1 MEKLNNIQEAI
12 LALKDKEIL
21 TTNKKDRYVFKKN
34 NIYVYNNGTSFVLT
48 LDDFKELYKEKT
60 FYIFEEESSFIDN
73 DKDEA
78 YYRYYRK

>member
-60 FYIFEEESSFIDN
+60 FYIFEEEGSFIDN

>member
-12 LALKDKEIL
+12 LALKDNEIL
-21 TTNKKDRYVFKKN
+21 TTNKKDRYVFKRSN
-34 NIYVYNNGTSFVLT
+34 VYVYHNGTSFVLT

-60 FYIFEEESSFIDN
+60 FYIFEEEGSFIDN

>member
-21 TTNKKDRYVFKKN
+21 STNKKDRYVFKKN

-60 FYIFEEESSFIDN
+60 FYIFEEEGSFIDN
-73 DKDEA
+73 DKDEV

>member
-1 MEKLNNIQEAI
+1 MEKLNSLNEVL

-34 NIYVYNNGTSFVLT
+34 NVYVYSEGTSFVLNI
-48 LDDFKELYKEKT
+48 DDFKDLYKEKT
-60 FYIFEEESSFIDN
+60 FYIFEEEGSYIDN
-73 DKDEA
+73 DKDYD

>member
-21 TTNKKDRYVFKKN
+21 STNKKDRYVFKKN

-60 FYIFEEESSFIDN
+60 FYIFEEEGSFIDN

>member
-21 TTNKKDRYVFKKN
+21 STNKKDRYVFKRN

-60 FYIFEEESSFIDN
+60 FYVFEEEGSFIDN

>member
-1 MEKLNNIQEAI
+1 MEKLNNKQEAI

-60 FYIFEEESSFIDN
+60 FYIFEEEGSFIDN

>member
-21 TTNKKDRYVFKKN
+21 STNKKDRYVFKKN

-60 FYIFEEESSFIDN
+60 FYIFIEEGSFIDN

>member
-1 MEKLNNIQEAI
+1 MEKLNSFNEAL

-21 TTNKKDRYVFKKN
+21 TTNKKDRFVFKKSN
-34 NIYVYNNGTSFVLT
+34 VYVYNNGTSFVLT
-48 LDDFKELYKEKT
+48 LDDFNELYKEKT
-60 FYIFEEESSFIDN
+60 FYIFEEEGSFIDN

>member
-60 FYIFEEESSFIDN
+60 FYIFEEEGSFIDN
-73 DKDEA
+73 DKDEV

>member
-21 TTNKKDRYVFKKN
+21 TTNKKDRYVFKRN

-60 FYIFEEESSFIDN
+60 FYVFEEEGSFIDN

>member
-1 MEKLNNIQEAI
+1 MERLNNIQEAI

-48 LDDFKELYKEKT
+48 LDDFKELYKEKA
-60 FYIFEEESSFIDN
+60 FYVFEEEGSFIDN
-73 DKDEA
+73 DKDED